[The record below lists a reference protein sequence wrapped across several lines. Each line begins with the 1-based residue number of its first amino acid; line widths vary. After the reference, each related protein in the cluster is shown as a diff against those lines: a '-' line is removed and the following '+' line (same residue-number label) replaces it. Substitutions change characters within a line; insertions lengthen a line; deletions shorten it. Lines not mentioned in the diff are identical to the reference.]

1 MADDAYGE
9 MLQRQILKAYGLDNL
24 TPDERAVWDAYNRAM
39 DAVDA
44 VHKASEAQVLRNGK
58 AVTAYINANPTILDD
73 LMPGAS
79 AVIAKL
85 GLHFELSTE

>member
-1 MADDAYGE
+1 
-9 MLQRQILKAYGLDNL
+9 
-24 TPDERAVWDAYNRAM
+24 M

-44 VHKASEAQVLRNGK
+44 AHKASEAQVLRNAK
-58 AVTAYINANPTILDD
+58 AVTAYVNANPTILDD

-79 AVIAKL
+79 AVIAEL